1 VWAIANYALARKR
14 MCGGTWRDTIGRG
27 ALLTMLY
34 LLIVIAI
41 GWVATA
47 ALLSV

>member
-1 VWAIANYALARKR
+1 MSYARFV
-14 MCGGTWRDTIGRG
+14 CDTIGRG